1 MLVESFRLVTARL
14 IPRLVRRKQTLLLA
28 VLILAGCG
36 GSSAPKAQ
44 VVTGPGFSFEAPAG
58 WQVERTSRRAS
69 ATHDSELVQVATFP
83 LLKPYRPALFGR
95 VAKELTGR
103 MDQVATQV
111 KGIVSGSRTVTAAG
125 IRSHSYDVQVG
136 DHVEEYTFVLRGM
149 REVQLLCR
157 RSASSSDAVCKQLIA
172 GFELR

>member
-1 MLVESFRLVTARL
+1 MLAESFRFVTSRL
-14 IPRLVRRKQTLLLA
+14 IPRRGVRKLA
-28 VLILAGCG
+28 AVVALCILAGCG
-36 GSSAPKAQ
+36 GSAAPKAQ
-44 VVTGPGFSFEAPAG
+44 LVRGPGFRFTAPAR
-58 WQVERTSRRAS
+58 WKIERTPRQVSAS
-69 ATHDSELVQVATFP
+69 HGSERVQVATFP
-83 LLKPYRPALFGR
+83 LLKPYSPTLFAR
-95 VAKELTGR
+95 VARELTAR
-103 MDQVATQV
+103 MAEVASQVHGTVSSTQ
-111 KGIVSGSRTVTAAG
+111 TVTAAG